1 MRAILGG
8 NPMAEPEGEEVR
20 VGAGLRGAPPRQLSD
35 GEQRLA
41 SDHLC
46 GDCRRGQRRVVG
58 LGAEASPET
67 SGMWSCLWKGRRVGG
82 LCSSAA
88 PASAPSGIRGDR
100 SQVQGQKGQGSP
112 RACVRLQLERSPYW
126 RLQSGSDTSTGSI
139 SSSERDEEAAQ
150 VLPGTRPRGQLP
162 AHTFHLLPKQ
172 DFSSPLPRDGAFCLQ
187 FSSVAQSCPTLCDP
201 VDCSRPG
208 LPVHHQLPEFTQTH
222 VH

>member
-1 MRAILGG
+1 MGARLGG
-8 NPMAEPEGEEVR
+8 TPMAEPEGEEVGM
-20 VGAGLRGAPPRQLSD
+20 GAGLRGAPPRQLSD

-100 SQVQGQKGQGSP
+100 SQVRGQRGQGGP
-112 RACVRLQLERSPYW
+112 KACVRLQLERSPYW
-126 RLQSGSDTSTGSI
+126 RLESGADTSAGSI
-139 SSSERDEEAAQ
+139 SSC
-150 VLPGTRPRGQLP
+150 GTRRGGRSGPPLDQPPGPAPSPHLP
-162 AHTFHLLPKQ
+162 PASQT
-172 DFSSPLPRDGAFCLQ
+172 
-187 FSSVAQSCPTLCDP
+187 
-201 VDCSRPG
+201 G
-208 LPVHHQLPEFTQTH
+208 LFFPPPP
-222 VH
+222 